1 MLDEVLK
8 VFSKKTGAISAICLK
23 ERDSRL
29 EYFLSC
35 GKNIEYIDFNS
46 VDSSNNF
53 EIVKKDNR
61 SFLILF
67 LDGIVISFVYQNKNI
82 DLQIIGNMLSSFTHK
97 LNMSILACESFAKT
111 NDLNKNLESKVNQ
124 QVQELRKKDN
134 ILIQQSRFAA
144 LGEMI
149 SNIAHQ
155 WRQPLTAISASAQ
168 NINFL
173 RKSNKLS
180 DEKLSEKVVDIISLS
195 KQMSQTIDD
204 FKNFFSPNK
213 KKEQF
218 NIKDSIEVDLNFVKN
233 IFISNNITVDNS
245 IKDNNIVVIGYKN
258 ELSQAILNILN
269 NAKDVLKDKENR
281 YINLSIDA
289 NYISRDL
296 PMIKLMIRDSGG
308 GVPSDIIDKI
318 FDPYFTTK
326 HKSHGTG
333 IGLYMTKQIIQNM
346 SGDIWVQNIEYNHN
360 DTIYKGAEFNIILP
374 KCIN

>member
-1 MLDEVLK
+1 
-8 VFSKKTGAISAICLK
+8 
-23 ERDSRL
+23 
-29 EYFLSC
+29 
-35 GKNIEYIDFNS
+35 
-46 VDSSNNF
+46 
-53 EIVKKDNR
+53 
-61 SFLILF
+61 
-67 LDGIVISFVYQNKNI
+67 
-82 DLQIIGNMLSSFTHK
+82 
-97 LNMSILACESFAKT
+97 
-111 NDLNKNLESKVNQ
+111 
-124 QVQELRKKDN
+124 
-134 ILIQQSRFAA
+134 
-144 LGEMI
+144 
-149 SNIAHQ
+149 
-155 WRQPLTAISASAQ
+155 
-168 NINFL
+168 
-173 RKSNKLS
+173 LS